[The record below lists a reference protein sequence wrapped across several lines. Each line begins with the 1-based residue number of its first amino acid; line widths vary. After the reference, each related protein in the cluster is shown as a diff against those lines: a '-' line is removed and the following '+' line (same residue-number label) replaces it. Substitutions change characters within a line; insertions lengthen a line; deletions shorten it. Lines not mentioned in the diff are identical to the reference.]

1 MPIIFVLCVVGRFS
15 IAQRLF
21 DVWTMLGV
29 AVANWFLRRNGYHPA
44 PFVLG
49 DLMDKS
55 LRRGLVISDGDLSPF
70 FTQPISAVLAV
81 IVVITLVMSIPAGNS
96 AVRRLFRRV
105 A

>member
-1 MPIIFVLCVVGRFS
+1 MAAPRCCKRRAIPTLGLQVPRSIIMPIIFVLCVVGRFS

-29 AVANWFLRRNGYHPA
+29 AVANWFLRRNGYHPV

-55 LRRGLVISDGDLSPF
+55 LRCGLGSRTATCRPSSPNR
-70 FTQPISAVLAV
+70 SAPC
-81 IVVITLVMSIPAGNS
+81 SP
-96 AVRRLFRRV
+96 
-105 A
+105 